1 MDKLLPNNEHPVERV
16 LRVALG
22 VAVVL
27 LAFVGPK
34 TPWGWLGVIAI
45 ATGLIGSCPLYTL
58 FGISTCAAKT
68 KTS

>member
-22 VAVVL
+22 LAVVM

-34 TPWGWLGVIAI
+34 TPWAWLGVIPL
-45 ATGLIGSCPLYTL
+45 ATGLIGSCPIYTL
-58 FGISTCAAKT
+58 LGISTCAAKT